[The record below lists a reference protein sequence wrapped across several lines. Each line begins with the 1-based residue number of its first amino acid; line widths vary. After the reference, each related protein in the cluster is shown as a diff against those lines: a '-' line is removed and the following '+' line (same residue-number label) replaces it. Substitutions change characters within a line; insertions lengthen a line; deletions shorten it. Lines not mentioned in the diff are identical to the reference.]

1 DLIRVGTEA
10 VFLPEALARFGE
22 AVVGELATEGKI
34 TVARAR
40 DLFGSSRKHVLPLF
54 AFLDD
59 RGVTRRVG
67 DERILAIAPEQA
79 KERIAT
85 LTGRKKVAQ

>member
-1 DLIRVGTEA
+1 
-10 VFLPEALARFGE
+10 
-22 AVVGELATEGKI
+22 
-34 TVARAR
+34 
-40 DLFGSSRKHVLPLF
+40 
-54 AFLDD
+54 
-59 RGVTRRVG
+59 VTRRVG